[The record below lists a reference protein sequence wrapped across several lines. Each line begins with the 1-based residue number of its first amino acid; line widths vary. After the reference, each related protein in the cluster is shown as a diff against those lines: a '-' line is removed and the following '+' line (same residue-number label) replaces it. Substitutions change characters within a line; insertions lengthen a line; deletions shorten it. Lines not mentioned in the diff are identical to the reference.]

1 MIYKFS
7 LGLDGYI
14 YNSIVQESTLIDID
28 NVTEAIKATYTPV
41 YIEAFYSDGRRV
53 KIEDVRMWTVFIED
67 ENQNEYSPINEWY
80 VED

>member
-14 YNSIVQESTLIDID
+14 NNSIEQKSTLIDID
-28 NVTEAIKATYTPV
+28 NVTETIKATYTPA
-41 YIEAFYSDGRRV
+41 YIEAVYSDGRRV